1 MPALV
6 RWPGRVPAG
15 STVNALVSTLDVLPT
30 ILSFAGMSEY
40 NLQQMNLDGV
50 DLSHLLLGEDDD
62 KNSRIRDRVL
72 FFWRDG
78 FADGPLPPP
87 FGRFDVVAAKVGRI
101 KAWFW
106 TKSAHYNSDTEIY
119 HDPPLLFDTISDPAE
134 GHPLDPNLYKIVIH
148 RIKLATAEHKR
159 SVNWTY
165 PGPLTLDRDP
175 KYIPCS
181 NRSNRCRTPDENE
194 GEASVVQLVGN

>member
-15 STVNALVSTLDVLPT
+15 SCTDALVSTLDVLPT
-30 ILSFAGMSEY
+30 ILSFAGVTAPM
-40 NLQQMNLDGV
+40 LQQMNLDGV
-50 DLSHLLLGEDDD
+50 NIGPILLREGD
-62 KNSRIRDRVL
+62 KVSPIRDRVL

-78 FADGPLPPP
+78 FAHGPLPPP

-106 TKSAHYNSDTEIY
+106 TKSAHYNSDAEVY

-134 GHPLDPNLYKIVIH
+134 GRPLDPSSYKILID

-181 NRSNRCRTPDENE
+181 NRSNRCRTSDEDE
-194 GEASVVQLVGN
+194 IVTSEA